1 VQHLLQLTYTTVT
14 SCNLH
19 KYAIARRL

>member
-14 SCNLH
+14 SCNLS
-19 KYAIARRL
+19 KYAITRRL